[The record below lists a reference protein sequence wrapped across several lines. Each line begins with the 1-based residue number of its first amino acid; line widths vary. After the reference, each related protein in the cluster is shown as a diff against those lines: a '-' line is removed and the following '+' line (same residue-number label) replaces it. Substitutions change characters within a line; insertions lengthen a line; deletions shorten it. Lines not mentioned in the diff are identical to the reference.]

1 MPVSGLQKMARLKT
15 PLALALLSLAVPL
28 GCASRPLVPSESVR
42 LGQNEGI
49 LVIHTD
55 SPLQFK
61 LRAEGFDGVW
71 KQDSGDQISLV
82 VVPAREYRWRTI
94 WLRLGNFS
102 LRFTPPEDER
112 WSFRVRS
119 GTICYPGSIQASE
132 RGRYGEG
139 VRTINRSAVV
149 LQRLEQDFAT
159 LLDQYPL
166 AYTGHV
172 QDDFLEHYW
181 NARRTELSMSPATE
195 ISAEPAP

>member
-1 MPVSGLQKMARLKT
+1 MLVSGLQKMARLKT

-82 VVPAREYRWRTI
+82 VVPARECMSSHPW
-94 WLRLGNFS
+94 WA
-102 LRFTPPEDER
+102 E
-112 WSFRVRS
+112 
-119 GTICYPGSIQASE
+119 
-132 RGRYGEG
+132 
-139 VRTINRSAVV
+139 
-149 LQRLEQDFAT
+149 LQRRIGETRRRQG
-159 LLDQYPL
+159 
-166 AYTGHV
+166 AYCACDEEPNCRRQHSQREAV
-172 QDDFLEHYW
+172 QPTP
-181 NARRTELSMSPATE
+181 TELLP
-195 ISAEPAP
+195 